1 MDKNTVIG
9 LSLIGV
15 ILVAFT
21 IFNQPSAADLKKEKA
36 KIEAENKKAEEK
48 KLAAA
53 DKKAAVAADKQ
64 VKPVVSDKLVPK
76 KDAKGNVVTDSLGNQ
91 VYTNTKTK
99 QDTVIVASVEA
110 ALPAAPA
117 YKGETIRLESEKF
130 IVDFSTKGG
139 VVSAIQLKE
148 YETYRN
154 FAKNDG
160 KVTPL
165 YLFREGDQV
174 NELVFPFKGQDYKTG
189 NKQFTVKSQTKD
201 KIVLEH
207 RIGAGSIEYIYTLK
221 KGYDLDFAIKFNGL
235 GKEVQAKN
243 VQFNWNM
250 AMRKTERLLTEQRK
264 VSTICYQFSD
274 KTFSYL
280 NELTDD
286 NEALTQNVD
295 WLAYKQSYFSSIIR
309 PDKAFGSSG
318 SKVKAHT
325 YKEGDEN
332 FHTHIRGYKSSV
344 NLSLPSTE
352 DGMVKMNW
360 FFGPND
366 YNVLKDYDQNYEDI
380 LNFGWGLF
388 RWINL
393 YAVQP
398 VFDLLNSTGMGIGIA
413 ILLLTFVLKLLLMPV
428 QWKMFVSSAKMRILK
443 PDIDAINA
451 KYPNK
456 EDAMKKQMDMM
467 ALYRESGASPLAGCV
482 PMLFQMPILLAV
494 FRFFP
499 AAFELRQRGFLWAED
514 MSSYDSI
521 ANFNTYIPLYGDHV
535 SLFTLLMA
543 GTTLVYTYLNSSNVS
558 QQQQPGMP
566 NMKVIMY
573 IFPFMMIF
581 FFNNFASGLSYYYFI
596 STLMTII
603 LMLVIKRFFVDEE
616 KLKAKMAAI
625 RVTKASAKD
634 GSKKKSKFMER
645 VEAMQKQQIEDRKNK
660 K

>member
-21 IFNQPSAADLKKEKA
+21 IFNQPSAEDLKKEKA
-36 KIEAENKKAEEK
+36 KTEAAAKKAEEK

-53 DKKAAVAADKQ
+53 DAKAEKTKQ
-64 VKPVVSDKLVPK
+64 VQPVVSDKLVPK
-76 KDAKGNVVTDSLGNQ
+76 KDAKGKVVVDSLGNQ
-91 VYTNTKTK
+91 VYTNTVTRK
-99 QDTVIVASVEA
+99 DTVIVASAPET
-110 ALPAAPA
+110 AAPA
-117 YKGETIRLESEKF
+117 AVPGFKGETIRLESNKF

-148 YETYRN
+148 FETYRN

-160 KVTPL
+160 KITPL

-174 NELVFPFKGQDYKTG
+174 NELVFPYKGQDYKTG
-189 NKQFTVKSQTKD
+189 NKQFTVKSQSKD

-207 RIGAGSIEYIYTLK
+207 RIGAGSIEYTYTLK
-221 KGYDLDFAIKFNGL
+221 KGYDLDFTVKFNGL

-243 VQFNWNM
+243 VQLNWNM

-264 VSTICYQFSD
+264 VSTVCYQFSD

-280 NELTDD
+280 NEMTDD
-286 NEALTQNVD
+286 NESLTQPVD

-309 PDKAFGSSG
+309 PDKAFGSAG
-318 SKVKAHT
+318 AKVKAHT
-325 YKEGDEN
+325 YKEGDDN
-332 FHTHIRGYKSSV
+332 FHTHIRGYKSTV

-352 DGMVKMNW
+352 DGTVKMNW

-366 YNVLKDYDQNYEDI
+366 YNVLKDYDNNYEDI

-413 ILLLTFVLKLLLMPV
+413 ILLLTLVLKLLLMPV

-521 ANFNTYIPLYGDHV
+521 ADLGTYIPLYGDHI

-543 GTTLVYTYLNSSNVS
+543 GTTLAYTYLNSSNVA

-596 STLMTII
+596 STLMTIV

-616 KLKAKMAAI
+616 KLKAKMAAV
-625 RVTKASAKD
+625 RQTKAGAKA
-634 GSKKKSKFMER
+634 GGEKKKSKFMER
-645 VEAMQKQQIEDRKNK
+645 VEAMQKQQLEAK
-660 K
+660 KKK